1 MELKI
6 DGVTKQYKNTLALN
20 KFSITLTKG
29 VYGLLGPNGAGKTT
43 LINIL
48 VGLLK
53 QDSGKVLYN
62 GDLIE
67 TLGDEYIDKLGY
79 LPQYPSFYK
88 NFTANEFLLYMCA
101 LKDIPKNE
109 RKELTSNL
117 LESVN
122 LLDEKDKKIGGYSGG
137 MKQRLGIAQAMINN
151 PEILILDEPT
161 AGLDPKER
169 MRFRNIISSLGSS
182 RIVILATHI
191 VSDVEY
197 ISKEII
203 LIKNGELIKSANSQE
218 LTNDIE
224 GKVWNIQTDA
234 SEIIE
239 MMNIFKVSNVTNVE
253 GKYVLKVV
261 SDEKPSETATLTT
274 PTLEDVCLYH
284 FDEGS
289 LYN

>member
-203 LIKNGELIKSANSQE
+203 LIKNGELVKSANSQE

-224 GKVWNIQTDA
+224 GKVWNIQTDV

-253 GKYVLKVV
+253 RKYVLKVV
-261 SDEKPSETATLTT
+261 SDEKPRETATLTT